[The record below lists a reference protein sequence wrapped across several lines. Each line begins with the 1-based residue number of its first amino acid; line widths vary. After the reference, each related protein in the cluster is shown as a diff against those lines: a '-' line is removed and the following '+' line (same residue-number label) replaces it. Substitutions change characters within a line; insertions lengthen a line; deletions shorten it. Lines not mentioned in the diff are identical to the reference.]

1 MGLRLWRIPQDLRI
15 IRRGGGEG
23 GALDRPDV
31 NPSFSDDDD
40 DDTVRIG
47 ILGASNIA
55 KFAVLWP
62 ALKDTAAENVVVHAV
77 ASRDGAKA
85 RKYAD
90 SAGIPNAYE
99 GYQKVLEDP
108 KVDAVY
114 IGLPSELHFMWAK
127 RAILAGKHVLVEKP
141 LTLNYHEAEVLR
153 DLIASQE
160 RYNHQNQEEGKEETS
175 LDRTKNKKTKK
186 KKKQIIV
193 LEGYHY
199 RFHPVARHVK
209 RVVQDSKFM
218 GNIISI
224 TFNFS
229 LVDPK
234 AAAKMTFYSLPPP
247 SSSSSTKDKIKL
259 LDRWC
264 YAVDTIRFVLPK
276 ETTYRVETAEFTS
289 PYHLSARLEA
299 TTPLMKEEEDVV
311 VVHFTVEKA
320 RVETPS
326 WNLEI
331 KGSKHTVSAIN
342 IGHPYLYHKIQVN
355 PTADDVVKNNKHQR
369 SKTLQVYGKGETTF
383 EHQLAAFV
391 ASIRHNQQRGVA
403 GREADDVRAVAG
415 DDEIWPGIDN
425 ALENMKLIDQILRKG
440 NQKTLESIQME

>member
-1 MGLRLWRIPQDLRI
+1 MLSLLVYWIIRASLKAYPMGLRLWRIPQDLRI

-31 NPSFSDDDD
+31 NSSFSDDGD

-160 RYNHQNQEEGKEETS
+160 RYNHQNQEEVKEETA

-186 KKKQIIV
+186 KKKKKK
-193 LEGYHY
+193 
-199 RFHPVARHVK
+199 K
-209 RVVQDSKFM
+209 RVVGDSD
-218 GNIISI
+218 GNVVTVS
-224 TFNFS
+224 
-229 LVDPK
+229 
-234 AAAKMTFYSLPPP
+234 PPF
-247 SSSSSTKDKIKL
+247 SSSTNNNNNISEGKAEEDDNDDLFGASPPKPTTSYPPTTTGVGDRKDHNGGG
-259 LDRWC
+259 
-264 YAVDTIRFVLPK
+264 VDIRETSVVKVPEKKKKKKKKKK
-276 ETTYRVETAEFTS
+276 ERKQTPTEPFKAGTAG
-289 PYHLSARLEA
+289 
-299 TTPLMKEEEDVV
+299 EEE
-311 VVHFTVEKA
+311 
-320 RVETPS
+320 RVTSIEALT
-326 WNLEI
+326 
-331 KGSKHTVSAIN
+331 
-342 IGHPYLYHKIQVN
+342 N
-355 PTADDVVKNNKHQR
+355 PVDKKKR
-369 SKTLQVYGKGETTF
+369 CIIS
-383 EHQLAAFV
+383 
-391 ASIRHNQQRGVA
+391 
-403 GREADDVRAVAG
+403 
-415 DDEIWPGIDN
+415 
-425 ALENMKLIDQILRKG
+425 
-440 NQKTLESIQME
+440 